1 MPTPPPPRSQPPR
14 RTSAPRSVCNAERTA
29 ATARRHA
36 GKALCAVL
44 LALVV
49 AGCTQAPLDTAPV
62 QNRPPVAAFSVSPL
76 QGPAPLTVTFDGSA
90 STDPDGTITAYAWQF
105 GDGATGAG
113 VTAEHTYATP
123 GPFTARL
130 TVTDDRGASASAT
143 IDILVEAE
151 GTTPDTGVETIDLS
165 FQVTEATVR
174 RPQELIAASIDTAL
188 EATQRNGGVATLTGT
203 LRESAPQVY
212 DYTSEPADR
221 LRLVLLDGRTWEIS
235 FDGPP
240 AGDTSGDGWR
250 FVRNPHRIDLRVTSN
265 AAAGSID
272 LTVTSA
278 PGEASDTQLGR
289 LIGSFDDAAGHR
301 WSVDTSHELFTRS
314 EVGVGY
320 NELETQASTR
330 GTLSAASR
338 GITIDLQRYRRYQ
351 LVNTVESVDERM
363 DHTITVGDTTY
374 GLQGRVFVGF
384 RDAKPVDRDQWVI
397 AGGLTENGVA
407 VAGFTASEDPSGLT
421 VWLERGAERFTL
433 FFFSYF

>member
-1 MPTPPPPRSQPPR
+1 MPTPLPARSRPPHG
-14 RTSAPRSVCNAERTA
+14 TSATHRVRKADRPA
-29 ATARRHA
+29 APAGRDARA
-36 GKALCAVL
+36 ALCAVL
-44 LALVV
+44 LALLV

-62 QNRPPVAAFSVSPL
+62 QNRPPVAAFSASPL
-76 QGPAPLTVTFDGSA
+76 QGTAPLTVTFDGSP

-105 GDGATGAG
+105 GDGASGTG
-113 VTAEHTYATP
+113 VTAEHIYATP
-123 GPFTARL
+123 GLYTARL
-130 TVTDDRGASASAT
+130 TVSDDRGASASAT
-143 IDILVEAE
+143 IGILVEPQ
-151 GTTPDTGVETIDLS
+151 GTTPDTGVETIDLA
-165 FQVTEATVR
+165 FQVTEAVFR
-174 RPQELIAASIDTAL
+174 RPHELIAASIDTAL

-203 LRESAPQVY
+203 LSETAPQVY
-212 DYTSEPADR
+212 GYTSEPEDR
-221 LRLVLLDGRTWEIS
+221 LRLVLLDGRAWEIR

-278 PGEASDTQLGR
+278 PGETSGTQLGR
-289 LIGSFDDAAGHR
+289 LIGSFDDAAGNR
-301 WSVDTSHELFTRS
+301 WNVDTNHESFTRS
-314 EVGVGY
+314 EVGAGY
-320 NELETQASTR
+320 NELETQGYTR
-330 GTLSAASR
+330 GVLSSASR

-363 DHTITVGDTTY
+363 DHTITIGDTTY

-407 VAGFTASEDPSGLT
+407 VGEFAASEDPSGLA
-421 VWLERGAERFTL
+421 VWLERGAERFRL